1 MLLNPK
7 KSLILKPPPLKE
19 IIMFAFCV
27 GFLLGFVLAVLV
39 RGYIDSTKGKEEVAE
54 VKADATVAAEAVTT
68 AADDVKKAV

>member
-1 MLLNPK
+1 
-7 KSLILKPPPLKE
+7 
-19 IIMFAFCV
+19 MFAFCV